1 MGDNRDNRDNLTVK
15 TVIKLVITRICTQMN
30 LNEGTQMNLN
40 EGTQMN
46 FNEGTQMNLNEN
58 DNEDIIEQISNDLS
72 PEERTFFEDLTDD
85 LNSHRRRDDYSIQ
98 NAILDGGEFSANL
111 TTKIKEYIAK
121 KRNYDP
127 TNVYIMGG
135 SFT

>member
-1 MGDNRDNRDNLTVK
+1 MSDNRDNLTVK
-15 TVIKLVITRICTQMN
+15 TVIKLFITRVCTQMN

-40 EGTQMN
+40 EVNLNEGAQMN
-46 FNEGTQMNLNEN
+46 FNENV
-58 DNEDIIEQISNDLS
+58 NEDIIEQISNVLS
-72 PEERTFFEDLTDD
+72 PEERTFFGNLTDD
-85 LNSHRRRDDYSIQ
+85 LNSHRKLDNYSIQ
-98 NAILDGGEFSANL
+98 NAILDGGEFSTNL

-121 KRNYDP
+121 KRTYDP